1 MGAKCPFEA
10 NNNFNYRDLDV
21 VGIGPVA
28 GQVSTEFDTYWNAS
42 ETIPVTAF
50 VKPEDSVESS
60 RELKKRFEKSLQ
72 KAKTTPYADALDST
86 IGEILLSNV
95 SDKLVWAP
103 AQIVNDLPYGEST
116 QKGKSGEEVLA
127 GLLISAVEKATEE
140 WYLISPY
147 FVPGKTGIQLFRQL
161 RERGVHCVVV
171 TNSLAST
178 DVSAVYGGYNGYQKP
193 LLELGVELWE
203 MMAYPDL
210 PANKRGVSTDR
221 QSLHAKTFSID
232 NKQLFVGSFN
242 WDPRSR
248 GINTEMGVLIES
260 SQLAG
265 LLKKSVSTALPGNA
279 WQLRLNSLGDVEWVD
294 VIKGKEFI
302 YTKPPQASLW
312 KRFNAWISGLDA
324 IEGQL

>member
-1 MGAKCPFEA
+1 M
-10 NNNFNYRDLDV
+10 Y
-21 VGIGPVA
+21 
-28 GQVSTEFDTYWNAS
+28 
-42 ETIPVTAF
+42 
-50 VKPEDSVESS
+50 
-60 RELKKRFEKSLQ
+60 
-72 KAKTTPYADALDST
+72 
-86 IGEILLSNV
+86 
-95 SDKLVWAP
+95 
-103 AQIVNDLPYGEST
+103 DLPYGEST
-116 QKGKSGEEVLA
+116 QKGKSGQELLA

-147 FVPGKTGIQLFRQL
+147 FVPGKTGIELFRQL

-178 DVSAVYGGYNGYQKP
+178 DVAAVYGGYKDYQKP

-203 MMAYPDL
+203 VMAYPDL

-242 WDPRSR
+242 WDARSR

-279 WQLRLNSLGDVEWVD
+279 WQLRLNSQGDVEWVD
-294 VIKGKEFI
+294 VIEDKEFV
-302 YTKPPQASLW
+302 YTTPPQASLW
-312 KRFNAWISGLDA
+312 QRFNAWISGLDA